1 MIKPHRFG
9 AIAIEEQK
17 WSQFHKNLVP
27 INVALASFAEN
38 SFNHRVSGER
48 ITSTE

>member
-27 INVALASFAEN
+27 INVALEF
-38 SFNHRVSGER
+38 
-48 ITSTE
+48 